1 LIKQGTNSTD
11 EDLSKASV
19 HHAFWYKA
27 KFRSLCEFVEA
38 LRKQFGDMSR
48 GI

>member
-1 LIKQGTNSTD
+1 LFERQST
-11 EDLSKASV
+11 V
-19 HHAFWYKA
+19 FWYKA